1 MLNGSK
7 DKNQGY
13 WQMSSIEPERYPVR
27 YKVAEAAR
35 LAGVSASTLR
45 LWESQ
50 GLVVPSRS
58 ETGHRQYSAEDV
70 ARLKRISWFRAERGL
85 NPAAIREALETEEG
99 NATGA
104 ENGEQPASSDIG
116 RRLRSLRHAAGKTL
130 EQVAADMGMTS
141 STLSTLER
149 TSQGVSFK
157 TLHDLADYYGTT
169 VSRLSGEEREDV
181 PALIRSGEW
190 RAWPATTPGVTV
202 QLLAEGRTMMDCHR
216 FVLAPGAASEGAYR
230 HEGEEFIHVLA
241 GRLELV
247 LDSDQFFDL
256 MAGDSLYFESRRYHS
271 WRNRH
276 DGETILLWI
285 NTPPT
290 F

>member
-1 MLNGSK
+1 
-7 DKNQGY
+7 
-13 WQMSSIEPERYPVR
+13 VR

-35 LAGVSASTLR
+35 LAGVSPSTLR

-50 GLVVPSRS
+50 GLVVPGRS

-70 ARLKRISWFRAERGL
+70 ARLQRISWYRVERGL
-85 NPAAIREALETEEG
+85 NPAAIREALESEDPSD
-99 NATGA
+99 NA
-104 ENGEQPASSDIG
+104 EASAVSDLG

-130 EQVAADMGMTS
+130 DQVAGDMRITS

-157 TLHDLADYYGTT
+157 TLHDLAEYYGTT
-169 VSRLSGEEREDV
+169 VSRLSGEERDDV
-181 PALIRSGEW
+181 PAVVRAGEW
-190 RAWPATTPGVTV
+190 RAWPETTPGVTV
-202 QLLAEGRTMMDCHR
+202 QLLAEGRIMMDCHR

-230 HEGEEFIHVLA
+230 HDGEEFMHILS

-256 MAGDSLYFESRRYHS
+256 GPGDSLYFESRRYHS

-276 DGETILLWI
+276 DGETILIWI

>member
-1 MLNGSK
+1 
-7 DKNQGY
+7 
-13 WQMSSIEPERYPVR
+13 MSSIEAERYPVR

-50 GLVVPSRS
+50 GLVVPFRS

-70 ARLKRISWFRAERGL
+70 ARLKRIAWFRAERGL
-85 NPAAIREALETEEG
+85 NPAAIREALEAEEG
-99 NATGA
+99 GA
-104 ENGEQPASSDIG
+104 ASLENGEQSASSEIG

-157 TLHDLADYYGTT
+157 TLHDLAEYYGTT

-190 RAWPATTPGVTV
+190 RAWPETTPGVTV
-202 QLLAEGRTMMDCHR
+202 QLLAEGRRMMDCHR

-247 LDSDQFFDL
+247 LDSNQFFDL
-256 MAGDSLYFESRRYHS
+256 LPGDSLYFESRRYHS

>member
-1 MLNGSK
+1 MNDNG
-7 DKNQGY
+7 
-13 WQMSSIEPERYPVR
+13 PVR

-50 GLVVPSRS
+50 GLVVPGRS
-58 ETGHRQYSAEDV
+58 ETGHRQYSADDV
-70 ARLKRISWFRAERGL
+70 ARLKRISWYRVERGL
-85 NPAAIREALETEEG
+85 NPAAIREALEGEEPS
-99 NATGA
+99 ADGA
-104 ENGEQPASSDIG
+104 EASQDTGLG
-116 RRLRSLRHAAGKTL
+116 RKLRSLRHAAGKTL
-130 EQVAADMGMTS
+130 DQVAGDIGVTS

-157 TLHDLADYYGTT
+157 TLHDLAEYYGTT
-169 VSRLSGEEREDV
+169 VSRLSGEESGDV
-181 PALIRSGEW
+181 PVLVRAGEW
-190 RAWPATTPGVTV
+190 RKWPETTPGVTV
-202 QLLAEGRTMMDCHR
+202 QLLAEGRRMMDCHR

-230 HEGEEFIHVLA
+230 HEGEEFMHVLS

-256 MAGDSLYFESRRYHS
+256 GPGDSLYFESRRDHS

-276 DGETILLWI
+276 DGETVLLWI